1 MATRIFS
8 TEDGNLSNGSLTS
21 SMTRRYKD
29 IDLTFQNRTTGDI
42 FKKNDAAAV
51 KQSVKN
57 LLLTNKYEKPF
68 EPYYGG
74 NLNNFLFEL
83 TTEFDETQI
92 EENVR
97 SAILNYEPRANVMQV
112 VSVLQPDYNSVEVKV
127 VFQVVSTGELV
138 SVTVPLTSQR

>member
-112 VSVLQPDYNSVEVKV
+112 V
-127 VFQVVSTGELV
+127 
-138 SVTVPLTSQR
+138 